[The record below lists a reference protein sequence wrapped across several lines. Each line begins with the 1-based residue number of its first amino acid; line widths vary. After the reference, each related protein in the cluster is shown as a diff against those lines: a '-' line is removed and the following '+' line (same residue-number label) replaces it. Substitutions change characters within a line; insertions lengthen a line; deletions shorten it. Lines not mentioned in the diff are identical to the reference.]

1 LVNRRRFIAHL
12 IEPQSFSLVTGKK
25 ALSLIKYFPDPMNWN
40 KPVKFKLGDVDWEM
54 PLSTLVLVLAV
65 TLVLMVAGGWMGYQF
80 GAGK

>member
-1 LVNRRRFIAHL
+1 
-12 IEPQSFSLVTGKK
+12 
-25 ALSLIKYFPDPMNWN
+25 MNWN

-65 TLVLMVAGGWMGYQF
+65 TLVLMLVGGWMGYQF